1 MVVKVCSCYFIK
13 ESMRGDLMLK
23 ISSGTQAFSLSSQ
36 QILMLY
42 LLLDALDLALLIIVT
57 PKFIP
62 FSSLQPPI
70 FIT

>member
-1 MVVKVCSCYFIK
+1 
-13 ESMRGDLMLK
+13 MLK

>member
-1 MVVKVCSCYFIK
+1 
-13 ESMRGDLMLK
+13 MLE
-23 ISSGTQAFSLSSQ
+23 INSGTQIFSLSPQ

-42 LLLDALDLALLIIVT
+42 LLLHALDLALLVIMT

-62 FSSLQPPI
+62 FSSLQLPI

>member
-1 MVVKVCSCYFIK
+1 MVAKVCSCYFKK
-13 ESMRGDLMLK
+13 ESMHGDLMLK
-23 ISSGTQAFSLSSQ
+23 ISSGTQVFSLSPQ

-42 LLLDALDLALLIIVT
+42 LLLHALDLALLVIVT